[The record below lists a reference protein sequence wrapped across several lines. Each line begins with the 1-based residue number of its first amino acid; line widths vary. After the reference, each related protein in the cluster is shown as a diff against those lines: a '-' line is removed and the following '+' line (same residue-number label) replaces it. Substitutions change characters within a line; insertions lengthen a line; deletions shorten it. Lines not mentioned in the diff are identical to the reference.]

1 MAKCVYLVF
10 DVDHRKLMGSRVV
23 FFPAI
28 QNLDPSVGCCDLY
41 VCTRG
46 VLARFCQYV
55 IAVFFRTSSREKMGI
70 ASLFAIFSG
79 LWLRAVSYTHL

>member
-1 MAKCVYLVF
+1 
-10 DVDHRKLMGSRVV
+10 MGSRVV

-28 QNLDPSVGCCDLY
+28 QNLDTSVGCCDLY

-55 IAVFFRTSSREKMGI
+55 IAVFFRWVWPITWNEFLGNISADPNVI
-70 ASLFAIFSG
+70 PA
-79 LWLRAVSYTHL
+79 